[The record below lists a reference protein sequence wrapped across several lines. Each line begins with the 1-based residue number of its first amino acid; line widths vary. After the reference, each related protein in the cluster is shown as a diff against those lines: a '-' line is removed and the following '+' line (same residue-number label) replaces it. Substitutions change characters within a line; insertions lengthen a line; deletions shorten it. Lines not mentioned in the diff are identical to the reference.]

1 MSERQLLASAR
12 EQLDLGLGELREL
25 ARGIHPALL
34 TERGLAPAIEALAA
48 GAPFDVRVLEVPDER
63 LPAQVE
69 TAAYFIVSESLTNA
83 AKHASAA
90 AATVRIGRVNGTAVV
105 EVSDDGVGGAD
116 PTRGSGLRGLVDRLA
131 ALDGALEVESPAGG
145 GTRVEARIPCA

>member
-1 MSERQLLASAR
+1 
-12 EQLDLGLGELREL
+12 
-25 ARGIHPALL
+25 
-34 TERGLAPAIEALAA
+34 
-48 GAPFDVRVLEVPDER
+48 VLEVPGER

-83 AKHASAA
+83 AKHARAA
-90 AATVRIGRVNGTAVV
+90 AATVRIARANGAAIV
-105 EVSDDGVGGAD
+105 EVSDDGIGGCD

-145 GTRVEARIPCA
+145 GTRVQARIPCA